1 MSKQKWWSSNEAEG
15 LEKILEKDF
24 AISKTR
30 FRTFT
35 IVVCLKYFVT
45 KYFKHEES
53 TAGAESGK
61 VRIILHFLI
70 KLDFFSND
78 NLFSNNLS
86 RSVMMHLNFIQSD
99 GNLSILATDVQI

>member
-1 MSKQKWWSSNEAEG
+1 M
-15 LEKILEKDF
+15 EKDF